1 MKRVTKAI
9 IPAAGLG
16 TRFLPATKAM
26 PKEMLPIVDKPTIQ
40 YIVEEAIESGITDIL
55 IVTGRHKRAIEDHF
69 DRNWELETTL
79 KEKNKLN
86 LLNIVEN
93 IANLADIHYIR
104 QKQALGLGHAVS
116 CARKFIGNEPFAVLL
131 GDIVTNDSVPCLK
144 QLLEVYQEK
153 QSSVIAVQNVPWEEV
168 SHYGVIQG
176 NKTNNH
182 LHQVLNLIEKPTE
195 NPPSNLAMIGRY
207 ILEPAVFDQLENV
220 STGVGGE
227 IQLTDAL
234 RQLAIQEPLYALEFQ
249 GRVYDIGNKFGFLK
263 ATVEFALRDQEIDTS
278 FYTFLQNYINSQTK
292 VNPNESREDIEN
304 SGH

>member
-116 CARKFIGNEPFAVLL
+116 CAQKFIGNEPFAVLL